1 MTHRFGRRRI
11 MFVVVFALL
20 GMALCNAAIQAK
32 TNVHFLLLSW
42 AVSNLLI
49 VSLAYLFDWR
59 RVFGKTDQGSLLWPA
74 ALFMAPF
81 LTFTHLTWW
90 AQNFF
95 SSSPI
100 YGSVTSHLFVGR
112 RCKFEDLPNGVTLV
126 IDLTS
131 EFATPHSVPDSVQ
144 TICVPTLDGCC
155 PVWSQC
161 GQAFETLKNN
171 HGGVY
176 ICCANGCGRS
186 VTFMAAWMLQTGQ
199 CGDVD
204 EAIQMIR
211 KGRPQANPNPD
222 QLSSLQQFTAARF

>member
-1 MTHRFGRRRI
+1 MIHRFGRRRI
-11 MFVVVFALL
+11 IFVIVFALL
-20 GMALCNAAIQAK
+20 GMALCNAATQAK
-32 TNVHFLLLSW
+32 TNVSFLLMSW

-49 VSLAYLFDWR
+49 VSFAYLFNWR
-59 RVFGKTDQGSLLWPA
+59 RVFGKTDQGLFLWPA

-81 LTFTHLTWW
+81 LALTHLTWW

-100 YGSVTSHLFVGR
+100 YGEVTSHHFVGR
-112 RCKFEDLPNGVTLV
+112 RCKFKDLPNGVTLV

-131 EFATPHSVPDSVQ
+131 EFATPHSVRDAVQ
-144 TICVPTLDGCC
+144 TICIPTLDGCC

-161 GQAFETLKNN
+161 WQAFVALKNN
-171 HGGVY
+171 DGGVY

-186 VTFMAAWMLQTGQ
+186 VTFMAAWILQTGQ
-199 CGDVD
+199 CVDVE

-211 KGRPQANPNPD
+211 KVRPQANPNSD
-222 QLSSLQQFTAARF
+222 QLSSLRQLTAARF